1 MMDTSQA
8 VDLGR
13 QAVMLTLTVGLPVL
27 VTALIVGLVVST
39 LQAVTQIQEHTLS
52 FVPKILCVCIAAV
65 VAGPWMAGRIIEFA
79 KEMFGTLP

>member
-13 QAVMLTLTVGLPVL
+13 RAVMLTLTVGIPVL
-27 VTALIVGLVVST
+27 ATALIVALVVST

-52 FVPKILCVCIAAV
+52 FVPKILGVCLAAV
-65 VAGPWMAGRIIEFA
+65 IAGPWMVARIVEFA